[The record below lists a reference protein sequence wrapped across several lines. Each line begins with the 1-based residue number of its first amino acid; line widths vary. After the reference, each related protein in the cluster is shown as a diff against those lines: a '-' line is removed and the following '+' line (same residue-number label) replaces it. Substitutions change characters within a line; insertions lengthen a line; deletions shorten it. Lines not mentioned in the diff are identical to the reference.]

1 MHRPAPLPLLAVA
14 AAALPGALAW
24 GAMGHETVAYIASN
38 FVGADTEA
46 YFQDLLGDTSADY
59 LAGVAAWADSYRY
72 TTAGKF
78 SAPFH
83 YIDANDNPPSS
94 CGVDLD
100 RDCSDEGCIVS
111 ALANYT
117 TILLD
122 GGASAASRQMAAKM
136 VIHFVGDIGQPL
148 HCEALEVGGNDID
161 VTYDGDDTNLHA
173 IWDSQIPES
182 VSGGSSLSS
191 AKSWAT
197 TLTTAIKTGEYKSQ
211 MSGWATGLSVAT
223 QATQQATALQWAT
236 ESNAHVCDTVL
247 VDGVDAVENQD
258 LSGDYTTTAQPV
270 VRLQIAKQGY
280 RLAKWLDAIVA
291 AASS

>member
-1 MHRPAPLPLLAVA
+1 M
-14 AAALPGALAW
+14 AW

-38 FVGADTEA
+38 YVSSATKS

-78 SAPFH
+78 SSAFH
-83 YIDANDNPPSS
+83 YIDANDDPPSS

-100 RDCSDEGCIVS
+100 RDCGDEGCIVR
-111 ALANYT
+111 ALQNYT

-122 GGASAASRQMAAKM
+122 QKASDANLQIAAK
-136 VIHFVGDIGQPL
+136 VSQQFVGDIGQPL

-161 VTYDGDDTNLHA
+161 VEYDGDDTNLHA
-173 IWDSQIPES
+173 IWDSEIPES

-191 AKSWAT
+191 AKSWSQN
-197 TLTTAIKTGEYKSQ
+197 LIQEIDSGSFKSQ
-211 MSGWATGLSVAT
+211 AAGWVSGLSVDSSDDQT
-223 QATQQATALQWAT
+223 ETALKWAT
-236 ESNAHVCDTVL
+236 ESNAYVCSTVL
-247 VDGVDAVENQD
+247 DGGVTAVENKD

-270 VRLQIAKQGY
+270 VTEQIAKQGY

-291 AASS
+291 TI